1 MDGDQSAARL
11 RLDKLFSNE
20 FYDYVDKLMFKDFL
34 FPLMTFLRKNVVVGL
49 DGTLTTSGKPILL
62 QYIESRNILDEV
74 FIPVV
79 FSND

>member
-1 MDGDQSAARL
+1 
-11 RLDKLFSNE
+11 
-20 FYDYVDKLMFKDFL
+20 MFKDFL
-34 FPLMTFLRKNVVVGL
+34 FPLMTFLKKNVVVGL
-49 DGTLTTSGKPILL
+49 DGTLTASGKPILL

>member
-74 FIPVV
+74 FIPIV
-79 FSND
+79 FSN